1 MANLTT
7 QPTLS
12 ANYRY
17 FVCDLLTN
25 ELLAELPLS
34 GVSYGRSIREA
45 GAFTGDIPISPE
57 TYNLSLYE
65 NTVPGKTALYIVRN
79 NQCVWGGIIWSRS
92 YDIKN
97 KILNISGNE
106 FPSYL
111 YHRVAWKT
119 FDNGYNATVTLD
131 ANGIGKLELQDNESF
146 DFVSNMPIQVVF
158 GSETNKKYD
167 GYYYITNDP
176 APTSNVAYFTAKK
189 DGNGLISVQGID
201 RQDTKAAVYVRQD
214 TYEYARD
221 LLSALELDFYGPIFG
236 NSEIEPSQVFAQVV
250 SSVSRS
256 SNIATAVLDKPHY
269 LIAGQGFTLRN
280 TVSELDGRH
289 VVLDV
294 PTENTITFESTGSD
308 IASTSLESTE
318 SAISKYSR
326 AKTGVVT
333 LTTASAHD
341 FSVFDVVDVS
351 GLTSLIDGTHVVT
364 TTTTTTLTFQTE
376 TTVAIAT
383 SEPADGAAVELKS
396 EVRYGSYGEYSEHS
410 GLQLDYS
417 EGGFSVQSPQ
427 DNHPFRGF
435 ELKYVGE
442 ILEEYSN
449 TPGGFEYRIDCAYDS
464 NTNSFTRTFVFLPLE
479 PDSLRTYKDAL
490 PNAKLP
496 AGKYAPISAFGADDT
511 VFEHPGNILEASMIE
526 SAEDA
531 ATRFWVQGD
540 DDTDNPDASLPYA
553 AETNFDYLDRGWPL
567 LDQVEKIDNVSEE
580 SILYDNYA
588 VRMLSESVPPI
599 SNFSITVDG
608 SIRPT
613 LGTYAPGDWCAVII
627 NDDFVQLRIQSELEP
642 GSSQADR
649 AGVLL
654 RKIDAFEVS
663 VPESPTVPEEVTLT
677 LVTETQIDQ
686 AGTTL
691 VDLEATTIG
700 PNSVVLS
707 VKFDTERTASST
719 TVDLCVG
726 AVVLTSWT
734 LDADD
739 ILSTT
744 YTATGLSPSTKYGF
758 NLKVD
763 GNTYV
768 TIYTK
773 TRAS

>member
-1 MANLTT
+1 MATLTT
-7 QPTLS
+7 QQTLS

-17 FVCDLLTN
+17 FVCDLITN
-25 ELLAELPLS
+25 ELLAEIPLS

-45 GAFTGDIPISPE
+45 GSFTGDIPVSPE

-97 KILNISGNE
+97 KVLNISGNE

-119 FDNGYNATVTLD
+119 FDNNYTATVTLETD
-131 ANGIGKLELQDNESF
+131 GVGKLELQNNETY
-146 DFVSNMPIQVVF
+146 DFVANMPIQLIF
-158 GSETNKKYD
+158 KSENTKKYD
-167 GYYYITNDP
+167 GYYYITSDP
-176 APTSNVAYFTAKK
+176 APTDTVAYFTAEK
-189 DGNGLISVQGID
+189 DGAGLISVQGVT
-201 RQDTKAAVYVRQD
+201 RQDNETSVYVRQD

-236 NSEIEPSQVFAQVV
+236 NSEIEPSQVFAQIITN
-250 SSVSRS
+250 VSRT
-256 SNIATAVLDKPHY
+256 SNVATAAFAKPHY
-269 LIAGQGFTLRN
+269 LIVGQGFTVRN
-280 TVSELDGRH
+280 TDTALDGRH
-289 VVLDV
+289 VVLSV
-294 PTENTITFESTGSD
+294 PNENTVTFASTGNNIS
-308 IASTSLESTE
+308 STPLTSNE
-318 SAISKYSR
+318 SAISSYSR
-326 AKTGVVT
+326 ASTGVVT
-333 LTTASAHD
+333 VTTASSHSFNVD
-341 FSVFDVVDVS
+341 DVVEVS
-351 GLTSLIDGTHVVT
+351 GLTNLIDGTHVVT
-364 TTTTTTLTFQTE
+364 GTTSTTLTFQTE
-376 TTVAIAT
+376 VTVTIAT
-383 SEPADGAAVELKS
+383 SEPAEGATVERKA
-396 EVRYGSYGEYSEHS
+396 EIRYGSYGEYSQNS
-410 GLQLDYS
+410 GLQLDFS
-417 EGGFSVQSPQ
+417 TGGFSVQSPQ
-427 DNHPFRGF
+427 DNHPFRGH

-449 TPGGFEYRIDCAYDS
+449 KPGGFEYRIDCNYDA

-479 PDSLRTYKDAL
+479 PDSLREYKDAL

-496 AGKYAPISAFGADDT
+496 AGKYAPLSAFEADNY
-511 VFEHPGNILEASMIE
+511 VFEHPGNILEASMVE
-526 SAEDA
+526 SAEDS

-540 DDTDNPDASLPYA
+540 DDTDNPEAALPYA

-567 LDQVEKIDNVSEE
+567 LDQVEKIDGVSEE
-580 SILYDNYA
+580 TILYDEYA
-588 VRMLSESVPPI
+588 TRMLSESVPPM
-599 SNFSITVDG
+599 SSFSITVDG

-613 LGTYAPGDWCAVII
+613 LGTYKPGDWCSVII

-677 LVTETQIDQ
+677 LVTETQVDAPGATLID
-686 AGTTL
+686 L
-691 VDLEATTIG
+691 NPTTI
-700 PNSVVLS
+700 NTTSITFA

-719 TVDLCVG
+719 TVALFRG
-726 AVVLTSWT
+726 ATQLTSWT

-739 ILSTT
+739 IIDAT
-744 YTATGLSPSTKYGF
+744 YSATGLSAGTKYEF
-758 NLKVD
+758 ALKVD
-763 GNTYV
+763 GTTYV
-768 TIYTK
+768 TQYVK